1 MPSEKILLQKQQLVA
16 ELKEKIEGSM
26 AGVLV
31 SYKGINVEDDTAL
44 RRELREAGVDY
55 AVVKNTMLRLAVAGT
70 PYEELVGEMK
80 GSTALAVSKDDPIS
94 AAKILSKYADKAQ
107 NGFAVK
113 AGFLEGKTLDLA
125 GVSEIAKLPSR
136 EERLSMLCSALEGN
150 IRGLAVALNAIVEKD
165 GEGEAA

>member
-136 EERLSMLCSALEGN
+136 EELLSMLCSALEGN

>member
-136 EERLSMLCSALEGN
+136 EELLSMLCSALEGN

-165 GEGEAA
+165 GEAEAA

>member
-55 AVVKNTMLRLAVAGT
+55 TVVKNTMLRLAVAGT

-113 AGFLEGKTLDLA
+113 AGFLEGKALDLA

-136 EERLSMLCSALEGN
+136 EELLSMLCSALEGN

>member
-26 AGVLV
+26 ACVLV

-136 EERLSMLCSALEGN
+136 EELLSMLCSALEGN

>member
-31 SYKGINVEDDTAL
+31 SYNGINLEDDTAL

-136 EERLSMLCSALEGN
+136 EELLSMLCSALEGN